1 MSWTRRGF
9 TLIEVMVSLGILI
22 TSLVILTEMQAT
34 SIEMTLEA
42 QRIVT
47 ATQLAQDKLTEV
59 LLLMEE
65 EGFGDTEIEDQGDFS
80 DFGDEGLDLD
90 FKKTLDDYK
99 WQYNVFEIDLALAGD
114 VASMAEDLAGG
125 GYWGDSSTESMQSGA
140 DEAASQIPSLSSLGI
155 GPDMIGEMLGKYI
168 RQVEVRV
175 WWGQDSKEEEDEE
188 HKDEV
193 LLTAH
198 VINPSG
204 QIIPGSTSSEEGQ

>member
-1 MSWTRRGF
+1 MRWARHGF
-9 TLIEVMVSLGILI
+9 TLLEVMVSLGILI

-59 LLLMEE
+59 MLLMEE
-65 EGFGDTEIEDQGDFS
+65 EGFGDTEIEEQGDFS
-80 DFGDEGLDLD
+80 EFGDDGLDLD
-90 FKKTLDDYK
+90 FGKSLDDYK
-99 WQYNVFEIDLALAGD
+99 WQYNVFEIDMALASDIAG
-114 VASMAEDLAGG
+114 MAEDLAGG
-125 GYWGDSSTESMQSGA
+125 GYWGDESNEALQAGA

-155 GPDMIGEMLGKYI
+155 GPDMIGEMVGKYI

-175 WWGQDSKEEEDEE
+175 WWGEESKDDEE
-188 HKDEV
+188 YKDEV

-198 VINPSG
+198 VINPTG
-204 QIIPGSTSSEEGQ
+204 QIIPGSTNEEDQ